1 MPLFLRARPLVRR
14 GTLADI
20 PYRKFSVLYKE
31 FHNENKGVNVQPPTS
46 SRYLLRLYPTTIER
60 DALLEAAE
68 VDYQY
73 K

>member
-1 MPLFLRARPLVRR
+1 M
-14 GTLADI
+14 
-20 PYRKFSVLYKE
+20 LYKE
-31 FHNENKGVNVQPPTS
+31 FPNENKGVNVQPPTS